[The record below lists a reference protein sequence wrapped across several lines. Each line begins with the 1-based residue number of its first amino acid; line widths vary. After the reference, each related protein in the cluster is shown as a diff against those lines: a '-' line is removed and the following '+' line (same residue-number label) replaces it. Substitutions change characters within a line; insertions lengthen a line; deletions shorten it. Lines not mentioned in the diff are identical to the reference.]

1 MTKHASKASRADEL
15 VKRCEELAL
24 GRADEARLAV
34 RRVLNKCTVPEEL
47 QPPREERDIQGL
59 ISPPIYLD
67 EMDRPLE
74 LTKTERV
81 TKAPP
86 SIGRADRFKAEIQ
99 RVSATTV
106 DTGQWSTNERWEAI
120 VMFLILNE
128 RAGEG
133 LGPVTEMLACVS
145 DTRGTGTSRN
155 MALVRAQANERL
167 WSNLLDVVE
176 QSCARIMERSPQR
189 RLTDVL
195 CNLGTWQKIYYAAV
209 LIVGELQ
216 SPRKHLPDQCWEVA
230 FEVLE
235 GGLSRFDEDW
245 PVAFYQ
251 ALSLEERN
259 RMRSAVESV
268 LGRLSKRPHG
278 NTGEIQ
284 AILLEFSELLLRLMR
299 RAGWWTVDLQ
309 PAEVHEPGKQPA
321 WRKASWV
328 AEATKQGKPDSY
340 IELSAKQLR
349 RLASRGKVTSSST
362 SRGKQHLY
370 EVHSLINCPDLSMY
384 SADLQAALNKESGQ
398 K

>member
-59 ISPPIYLD
+59 ISPAIYLD

-74 LTKTERV
+74 RTKTERV

-106 DTGQWSTNERWEAI
+106 DTGQWSTNEQWEAV

-128 RAGEG
+128 RVEG
-133 LGPVTEMLACVS
+133 ALGPVTELYACVS
-145 DTRGTGTSRN
+145 DTQGTGSSRN
-155 MALVRAQANERL
+155 LALARAQAKEQQ

-235 GGLSRFDEDW
+235 GGLSRFDEEW

-259 RMRSAVESV
+259 RVRSAVESV
-268 LGRLSKRPHG
+268 LSRLSKRPHG

-309 PAEVHEPGKQPA
+309 PAEVQEPGEQPA
-321 WRKASWV
+321 WRKVEWV
-328 AEATKQGKPDSY
+328 IEATKRDKPDGY
-340 IELSAKQLR
+340 VELKARELR
-349 RLASRGKVTSSST
+349 RLASRGKVKSLNSGK
-362 SRGKQHLY
+362 GKQNLY
-370 EVHSLINCPDLSMY
+370 DVHSLINCPDLSMY
-384 SADLQAALNKESGQ
+384 RKDLQAALDREDGQ
-398 K
+398 A